1 MLKFIKTE
9 YFTKTGKRKRRAGT
23 FIPVIFLFLAVIF
36 LAGTGPVSA
45 DPGIIYVNN
54 ATGDDT
60 WDGQSPVYDS
70 TTKSGPKL
78 SIKNAVGTV
87 NNGGTIHIAEG
98 VYNGADNRNITID
111 RNMSIIGQSQSG
123 TVIDAQGSDRIFTVQ
138 SGVNL
143 TLQNLT
149 IENGYTDNGAVYNPG
164 GTLIVKGST
173 FTGNKA
179 TNHGGAIYSDGSGT
193 LTVIGSTFTG
203 NKATNYGG
211 AIYNEGMGS
220 FTVSNSTFTGN
231 TAENGGAI
239 NNYVVNNFNVIGS
252 NFTGNNATGNGG
264 AISNFVTSFNVIN
277 STFTGNIGGSSGGAI
292 SGGGD
297 HSTITINNS
306 VFTANSVWGS
316 GGAVYKNRGNVV
328 VIGSNFTGNNAGGCG
343 AVIYVYAASVNL
355 SFNRIVGNA
364 LSGGYPVYCG
374 SGSIVATNNWWGSN
388 EPDLHSLTYGTVGID
403 PWIVLTVTPDPA
415 SIESSG
421 IVQVKT
427 DLNHDS
433 KGQDISSQGHVPD
446 GIPVTFT
453 AANGT
458 INTASSTLVNGAAV
472 STFTAGNSGMC
483 GFTATLD
490 NCPVSININRAPIL
504 SLIGNK
510 TVDENKPLS
519 FTLGGSDRDG
529 DTLTYIAT
537 GLPAGA
543 TLDQDTGLFSWTP
556 TFNQAGTYQITFKVF
571 DCCSTTTENITIKVN
586 DVDNIAATANVK
598 TGTYNTDKVV
608 KLTMNENG
616 DIYYTI
622 NGSDPTTASTRYTK
636 ALTINKNAT
645 LKFMAVDSVGN
656 KSPVYTAK
664 YSINKP
670 PAVTA
675 VYPKKSSTGISRS
688 NTIYLKFSKN
698 IKTSINWSKVYIK
711 NLKTGKKVAVSKVI
725 KNKVLYLKTG
735 KRSANT
741 WYQIY
746 IPASAIKDAAG
757 NNAAGYTWKFKTGKR

>member
-1 MLKFIKTE
+1 MKLKYKKSLITH
-9 YFTKTGKRKRRAGT
+9 KTGPYKLKART

-60 WDGQSPVYDS
+60 WNGQSPVYNS
-70 TTKSGPKL
+70 TTGSGPKL
-78 SIKNAVGTV
+78 SIKNAAGTV
-87 NNGGTIHIAEG
+87 NSGGTIHIADG
-98 VYNGADNRNITID
+98 VYNGADNQNITID
-111 RNMSIIGQSQSG
+111 RNMYIIGQSQSG
-123 TVIDAQGSDRIFTVQ
+123 TIIDAQGSNRIFTVK

-149 IENGYTDNGAVYNPG
+149 IENGYTDSGTVYNQG
-164 GTLIVKGST
+164 GNLIVNGST
-173 FTGNKA
+173 FTGNNA
-179 TNHGGAIYSDGSGT
+179 NNNGGAIYNDGLGT

-203 NKATNYGG
+203 NKANNNGGAIYSNGAGTFNVMGSTFTGNNASSGG
-211 AIYNEGMGS
+211 AIYNKVNVL
-220 FTVSNSTFTGN
+220 TVTNSTFTGN
-231 TAENGGAI
+231 TAEWGSAVFDTCDHTTLTVLNSTFTENNASSGGTI
-239 NNYVVNNFNVIGS
+239 YKSRGFLVVTGS
-252 NFTGNNATGNGG
+252 NFTRNEGN
-264 AISNFVTSFNVIN
+264 
-277 STFTGNIGGSSGGAI
+277 
-292 SGGGD
+292 
-297 HSTITINNS
+297 
-306 VFTANSVWGS
+306 
-316 GGAVYKNRGNVV
+316 
-328 VIGSNFTGNNAGGCG
+328 G
-343 AVIYVYAASVNL
+343 AVIYTYGTSATV

-364 LSGGYPVYCG
+364 ASGGYPVYSS
-374 SGSIVATNNWWGSN
+374 SGSIVAINNWWGSN
-388 EPDLHSLTYGTVGID
+388 EPDLHSLTYGTVGIN
-403 PWIVLTVTPDPA
+403 PWIVLTVTPEPA
-415 SIESSG
+415 SIGSSG

-427 DLNHDS
+427 DLTHNS

-458 INTASSTLVNGAAV
+458 INTTSSTLVNGAAV
-472 STFTAGNSGMC
+472 STFTAGNSGIC

-490 NCPVSININRAPIL
+490 NYPVSININRAPIL
-504 SLIGNK
+504 SPIDNK

-543 TLDQDTGLFSWTP
+543 TLDQNTGLFSWTP

-571 DCCSTTTENITIKVN
+571 DCCSTTSETITIKVN
-586 DVDNIAATANVK
+586 DANNITATANVK

-608 KLTMNENG
+608 KLTMNKKG
-616 DIYYTI
+616 SIYYTI
-622 NGSDPTTASTRYTK
+622 NGISPTTASTRYTK
-636 ALTINKNAT
+636 PLTITKSTT
-645 LKFMAVDSVGN
+645 LKFMAVDGVGN

-664 YSINKP
+664 YIINKP

-688 NTIYLKFSKN
+688 NTLYLKFSKN
-698 IKTSINWSKVYIK
+698 IKASIKWSKVYIK
-711 NLKTGKKVAVSKVI
+711 NLKTGKKVAVSKMI

-746 IPASAIKDAAG
+746 IPASAVKDAAG